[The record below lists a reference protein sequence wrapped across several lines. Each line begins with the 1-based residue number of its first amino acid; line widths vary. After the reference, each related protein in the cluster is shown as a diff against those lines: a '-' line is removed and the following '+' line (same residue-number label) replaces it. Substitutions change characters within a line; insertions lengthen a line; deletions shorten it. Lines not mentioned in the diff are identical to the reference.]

1 MWGLLMSESKKY
13 RGAYIVS
20 LSQLGMLCPV
30 LLVVGMFLIS
40 RDTLTAN
47 NSYNFETFS
56 LYVVQLFVFL
66 VGPIISSF
74 IASFSVYYEYQQMTM
89 KNLLSSPHHRGKIL
103 LAKIT
108 YVTIFILLQYALV
121 ALLSAVMAYL
131 IGVPVDWAA
140 ALRQGYYLLI
150 AGAVSLVLVPMMMF
164 ITLWFKSF
172 VPAMVLA
179 VVGTAANILALN
191 WDHSYLSPWAI
202 PADIFLILQHKLEM
216 DITYPGSS
224 LLIYLVLTLV
234 AAFLYFIHADQASS

>member
-1 MWGLLMSESKKY
+1 MWGLLQSEHKKY

-40 RDTLTAN
+40 KDTFLAN
-47 NSYNFETFS
+47 NRYNYETFT
-56 LYVVQLFVFL
+56 LYVVQLLVFL

-74 IASFSVYYEYQQMTM
+74 IASFSIFYEYQQMTM

-103 LAKIT
+103 LAKLI
-108 YVTIFILLQYALV
+108 YVAIFILLQYGLV
-121 ALLSAVMAYL
+121 ALLCPVLASI
-131 IGVPVDWAA
+131 IGVPVSWAI
-140 ALRQGYYLLI
+140 ALKQGYYI
-150 AGAVSLVLVPMMMF
+150 FVAGTVSLVLVPMMMF

-191 WDHSYLSPWAI
+191 WDKSYLSPWAI
-202 PADIFLILQHKLEM
+202 PADILLILQHNLNM
-216 DITYPGSS
+216 DIIYPASS
-224 LLIYLVLTLV
+224 LLIYLSLALL
-234 AAFLYFIHADQASS
+234 AAFVYFIHADQAAS